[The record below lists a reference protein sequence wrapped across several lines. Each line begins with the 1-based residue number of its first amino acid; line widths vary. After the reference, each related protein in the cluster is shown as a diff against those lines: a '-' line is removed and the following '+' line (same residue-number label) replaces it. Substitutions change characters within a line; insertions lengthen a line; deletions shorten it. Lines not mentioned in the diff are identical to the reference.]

1 MTLPKHT
8 KVLAYVTRGRQL
20 LVFTQPASP
29 DAGVQVPAG
38 TIEPAEEPADA
49 VLREIREETG
59 LERLSSAIL
68 LGMYECDLRPWK
80 DELHLRHVFHVRVQ
94 EDAADEWTHWERHAS
109 DGSDAIEFRFRWI
122 DAFDASIELAGYQG
136 DMLPALRKRLT
147 FNLPPSSLCS
157 HP

>member
-8 KVLAYVTRGRQL
+8 KVLAYVTRGREL

-29 DAGVQVPAG
+29 SAGVQVPAG
-38 TIEPAEEPADA
+38 TIEPAEEPAA
-49 VLREIREETG
+49 
-59 LERLSSAIL
+59 
-68 LGMYECDLRPWK
+68 
-80 DELHLRHVFHVRVQ
+80 
-94 EDAADEWTHWERHAS
+94 
-109 DGSDAIEFRFRWI
+109 AIEFRLRWI